1 MEVETCY
8 VVLWSPS
15 QRAVHAEAA
24 AEMAAINRRTFL
36 DEELNDFVVLEF
48 AADYASAKERGL
60 FYENRRN
67 AQDDVRKR

>member
-15 QRAVHAEAA
+15 QRAVHVEAA
-24 AEMAAINRRTFL
+24 TEMVAINRRTFL

-48 AADYASAKERGL
+48 AATYTEAQQRGL
-60 FYENRRN
+60 FYENRRD
-67 AQDDVRKR
+67 AQDEIRRR